1 MLVKIDFDNKNNFS
15 QFRRQLEEIGW
26 NVLKLNLQEQQDS
39 QVLYLIHYQLQYA
52 IKVGELTLYLIDL
65 FSDEGY
71 IHNIP

>member
-15 QFRRQLEEIGW
+15 QFRRQLDAIGR